1 MLVGVEAAGMLG
13 SSSSVLMRRVPFVPR
28 LQLPHRLANALSP
41 TDNLMLDDVDLNTNT
56 NDGIIAVSEHECIPQ
71 YLQIRGGD
79 SSSSTST
86 ASSTEQHMLDGSNT
100 PLTTAMALARSQAR
114 LLVVYIPAKGRSSN
128 SKSNNGIATQS
139 LQSKEVARAANRPS
153 KKKKGEKSG
162 NSNIKLGSFLI
173 WSAENASSAEISA
186 AMKRLKAKHPSKG
199 GTTSPILLVA
209 YVAQSSTQL
218 DPSTGRPKL
227 QPRVLAQHHGNP
239 PPNPTA
245 MAAWLSSLRKR
256 HGKQYAVMQHQK
268 REAELFVERQ
278 KGYADSQVEDREREI
293 QAQRE
298 EEERLAK
305 EHEEKERKAAMEQRR
320 KELAESLPD
329 EPEAGCD
336 GVVTIA
342 LRFADGRRGQ
352 RRFDGD
358 EEMATV
364 FNWVDGMFRMERER
378 VELSTMTGQK
388 KFVWSDVEGGD
399 VTLTDAGLGK
409 MTGLRVAEIEDDHE
423 EEGEEDGDEEEEES
437 DDE

>member
-1 MLVGVEAAGMLG
+1 MSLLSATIAGICLQQVIVAVEAGLL
-13 SSSSVLMRRVPFVPR
+13 SSRRGVPFVPR
-28 LQLPHRLANALSP
+28 LGQSSAPLAPTNNLNVMLGDQDINAANERTISAP
-41 TDNLMLDDVDLNTNT
+41 
-56 NDGIIAVSEHECIPQ
+56 EQECIPS
-71 YLQIRGGD
+71 YLQIRGGA
-79 SSSSTST
+79 SSSSTSSV
-86 ASSTEQHMLDGSNT
+86 SSTTEHILEGGTT
-100 PLTTAMALARSQAR
+100 PLATAMAIARSQAR
-114 LLVVYIPAKGRSSN
+114 LLVVYIPAKGRSSK
-128 SKSNNGIATQS
+128 SKTNNGIATNS
-139 LQSKEVARAANRPS
+139 LGSKEVARAANRSS
-153 KKKKGEKSG
+153 KKKKGDNTK
-162 NSNIKLGSFLI
+162 NKLGSFLI

-209 YVAQSSTQL
+209 YVAQSFTQL

-268 REAELFVERQ
+268 REAELYVERQ
-278 KGYADSQVEDREREI
+278 KGYADSQVEDRVREI
-293 QAQRE
+293 QTQRE

-305 EHEEKERKAAMEQRR
+305 EQAEKERKAAMEKRR
-320 KELAESLPD
+320 KELAGSLPE
-329 EPEAGCD
+329 EPEAGGD

-358 EEMATV
+358 EDMATV
-364 FNWVDGMFRMERER
+364 FNWVDGMFGMERER

-388 KFVWSDVEGGD
+388 KFVWGDVEGGLQQMQPF
-399 VTLTDAGLGK
+399 VTSMISLSRFFL
-409 MTGLRVAEIEDDHE
+409 MI
-423 EEGEEDGDEEEEES
+423 
-437 DDE
+437 